1 MDDYRLILTI
11 GGVIASLATAWG
23 VAKNQLKAIISDVGR
38 LENSVKV
45 ESDRS
50 DSILTRLTV
59 VENKLTVV
67 TGILQPEKL
76 SQATKESAEFM
87 ARTDERQERLFH
99 IVRTLEKRIERLEYK
114 T

>member
-11 GGVIASLATAWG
+11 GGVIASLAAAWG
-23 VAKNQLKAIISDVGR
+23 VAKSQLKAVISDVSR
-38 LENSVKV
+38 LASTTKT
-45 ESDRS
+45 ESDRL
-50 DSILTRLTV
+50 DYLLTRLTV

-99 IVRTLEKRIERLEYK
+99 IVRTLEKRIERIENK

>member
-11 GGVIASLATAWG
+11 GGVIARLAAAWG
-23 VAKNQLKAIISDVGR
+23 VAKSQLKAVISDVSR
-38 LENSVKV
+38 LESTTKT
-45 ESDRS
+45 ESDRL
-50 DSILTRLTV
+50 DSLLTRLTV

-87 ARTDERQERLFH
+87 ARTDERQARLFH
-99 IVRTLEKRIERLEYK
+99 IVRTLEKRIERIENK

>member
-23 VAKNQLKAIISDVGR
+23 VAKNQLKAVISDVSR
-38 LENSVKV
+38 LESVTQA
-45 ESDRS
+45 ESDRL
-50 DSILTRLTV
+50 DSLLTRLTV

-99 IVRTLEKRIERLEYK
+99 IARSLEKRLERLDEK
-114 T
+114 R

>member
-38 LENSVKV
+38 LEESVKV

-59 VENKLTVV
+59 VDCFFDFGSLTYRHRRCGKVF
-67 TGILQPEKL
+67 
-76 SQATKESAEFM
+76 A
-87 ARTDERQERLFH
+87 
-99 IVRTLEKRIERLEYK
+99 
-114 T
+114 

>member
-11 GGVIASLATAWG
+11 GGVIASLAAAWG
-23 VAKNQLKAIISDVGR
+23 VAKSQLKAVISDVSR
-38 LENSVKV
+38 LESTTKT
-45 ESDRS
+45 ESDRL
-50 DSILTRLTV
+50 DSLLTRLTV

-76 SQATKESAEFM
+76 SQATKEAAEFM

-99 IVRTLEKRIERLEYK
+99 IVRTLEKRIERIENK

>member
-11 GGVIASLATAWG
+11 GGVIASLAAAWG
-23 VAKNQLKAIISDVGR
+23 VAKSQLKAVISDVSR
-38 LENSVKV
+38 LESTTKT
-45 ESDRS
+45 ESDRL
-50 DSILTRLTV
+50 DSLLTRLTV

-99 IVRTLEKRIERLEYK
+99 IVRTLEKRIERIENK
-114 T
+114 S